1 MPVKIM
7 LDTNFLLIPA
17 QFKVDVF
24 EEIKRICDFNYE
36 VVVLDRTIYE
46 LNGIVQSQA
55 GSDKAAARLGL
66 QLLET
71 KKVRVISTKTAT
83 FKNVDKIFLEMAAG
97 ERLIV
102 ATQDKLLKQELKK
115 LGSKVIVLMQKK
127 YLVLE

>member
-17 QFKVDVF
+17 QFRVDIF

-36 VVVLDRTIYE
+36 VVVLDRTIDE
-46 LNGIVQSQA
+46 LNGIIQFQA
-55 GSDKAAARLGL
+55 GSDKAAARMAL
-66 QLLET
+66 QLLEA
-71 KKVRVISTKTAT
+71 KEVRIISTKTAT
-83 FKNVDKIFLEMAAG
+83 FKNVDKIFLELAAE

-102 ATQDKLLKQELKK
+102 ATQDKLLKQELNK